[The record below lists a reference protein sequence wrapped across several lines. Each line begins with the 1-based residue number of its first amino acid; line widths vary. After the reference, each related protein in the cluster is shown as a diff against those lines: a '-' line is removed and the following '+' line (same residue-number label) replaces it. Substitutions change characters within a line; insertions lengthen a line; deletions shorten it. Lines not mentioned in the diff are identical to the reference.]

1 MGFTLQAES
10 HRNELVWARRWDL
23 RDDDVIEIWDQP
35 TSLKLVYHS
44 KKGRRIGV
52 GHIPD
57 YLLIRHSYAEIIE
70 CKPEE
75 ILLRLTEE
83 QPNRYVKVN
92 GIWTCPPAEEALRP
106 YGIRYRITSTA
117 EINPVE
123 ARNMLFLED
132 YLRPEGLTLPEKSK
146 TYVMATVAAQEG
158 IVLSHLLEACAK
170 LDIEADDVYA
180 LIVTGHIYVDL
191 ETVALA
197 EPYAVPVF
205 SDWRATLTASAK
217 LAVAKCSGPVTIE
230 LEVGTKLN
238 WDNNIYQIVNASSER
253 VWIKPKE
260 GDAVPLET
268 AEIYNLIKTGLLT
281 AVAPPTSNSFNPT
294 AAKILSS
301 TPLKQLQKAHDRYQQ
316 ILPYLTG
323 DPDELSDSVA
333 ERTLR
338 RLLRQFR
345 DGQETYNCGFVGL
358 ISDYSSVGRP
368 AVELPEEVK
377 ELQNHY
383 KDVYESPEQ
392 KGKLAVYSLFRQE
405 CEAKGYLDI
414 PCYKSFVAVL
424 DGQPRHAQVT
434 KRKGRVASYKFQ
446 FYYWLDKHTP
456 RHGDRPFEIGHVD
469 HTQLDDEIIS
479 SLTGENLGRPWL
491 TLLLDAYSRRILALY
506 LTFDEPSYRSCMM
519 VLRECVRR
527 WGRLPQTLVVDGGK
541 EFHSTFFNVLT
552 AIYLV
557 TKKTR
562 PARKPRNGSVGERV
576 FGTTNSQFAHFL
588 TGNTQMMRG
597 DIREVCAEVNPKKHA
612 IWTLSSIYQ
621 KLCEWAYEVYDQ
633 RPHWTLK
640 QSPKQMFENG
650 LNLGGKRRLRGIAYD
665 EEFMIYTLPS
675 TRKGTAKINVPRGI
689 KINNF
694 YYWCEDFRDPALA
707 FKQVPVRYDPY
718 DISLAYVFVHNN
730 WVKCY
735 SDETQFFH
743 WRTEKEICLAAAAM
757 RRVNTRFH
765 QNTFSVSANT
775 MARFLRSIAEDEEI
789 LKDKKL
795 KALRGQHL
803 RDLETRTIIS
813 TINQEPSP
821 AHLVLPIS
829 NSPLDE
835 TPDNLDFAE
844 GDGLLDESVCEDFE
858 IEEAVH

>member
-23 RDDDVIEIWDQP
+23 RDDDVLELWDQP
-35 TSLKLVYHS
+35 VSIKLVYQS
-44 KKGRRIGV
+44 KNGRRIGV
-52 GHIPD
+52 GHTPD
-57 YLLIRHSYAEIIE
+57 YLLLRRSGAELIE

-75 ILLRLTEE
+75 ILLRLAEE
-83 QPNRYVKVN
+83 QPNRYVKID
-92 GIWTCPPAEEALRP
+92 GTWTSPPAEEALRP
-106 YGIRYRITSTA
+106 YGIRYRIASTA

-132 YLRPEGLTLPEKSK
+132 YLRPEGLVVPEQST
-146 TYVMATVAAQEG
+146 TYVTATVAAQEG
-158 IVLSHLLEACAK
+158 IVLSHLLEACRTFN
-170 LDIEADDVYA
+170 IEADDVYA

-205 SDWRATLTASAK
+205 SNRRATLTAGAK
-217 LAVAKCSGPVTIE
+217 LAVAKCSGPVTID
-230 LEVGTKLN
+230 LEVGTKVR

-253 VWIKPKE
+253 VWIKPRE
-260 GDAVPLET
+260 GEAVPLET
-268 AEIYNLIKTGLLT
+268 AELYNLIKSGLLT
-281 AVAPPTSNSFNPT
+281 AVAEPPSNGFNPT

-301 TPLKQLQKAHDRYQQ
+301 TSIKQLQKAHDRYQQ
-316 ILPYLTG
+316 ILPFLTG
-323 DPDELSDSVA
+323 DPDEAAGSVA

-345 DGQETYNCGFVGL
+345 DAQEEYNCGFVGL
-358 ISDYSSVGRP
+358 IADYSSVGRP
-368 AVELPEEVK
+368 PLELPEEVK
-377 ELQNHY
+377 ELQDRY
-383 KDVYESPEQ
+383 CKEVYETPEQ
-392 KGKLAVYSLFRQE
+392 KGKLAVYSLFKQE
-405 CEAKGYLDI
+405 CEAKGYLDV
-414 PCYKSFVAVL
+414 PCYKSFVAL
-424 DGQPRHAQVT
+424 LNERPRHTQVS

-456 RHGDRPFEIGHVD
+456 RHGDRPFEICHVD
-469 HTQLDDEIIS
+469 HTLLDDEIIS
-479 SLTGENLGRPWL
+479 SINGENLGRPWL
-491 TLLLDAYSRRILALY
+491 TLLLDAYSRRILAIY

-527 WGRLPQTLVVDGGK
+527 WGRLPQTLVVDGGR

-552 AIYLV
+552 AIYQV

-562 PARKPRNGSVGERV
+562 PARKPRNGSVGERI
-576 FGTTNSQFAHFL
+576 FGTTNSQFAHVL
-588 TGNTQMMRG
+588 TGNTQMMRD
-597 DIREVCAEVNPKKHA
+597 DIREVCAEVNPKKLA
-612 IWTLSSIYQ
+612 LWTLSSVYD

-640 QSPKQMFENG
+640 QSPKEMFENG
-650 LNLGGKRRLRGIAYD
+650 IDVSGKRRLRGVAYD
-665 EEFMIYTLPS
+665 EDFMIYTLPS
-675 TRKGTAKINVPRGI
+675 TRKGSAKVNVPRGI

-718 DISLAYVFVHNN
+718 DISIAYVFVHNS

-743 WRTEKEICLAAAAM
+743 WRTEKEVRLAAAAM
-757 RRVNTRFH
+757 RRLNTRFH
-765 QNTFSVSANT
+765 QNTFSVSANA
-775 MARFLRSIAEDEEI
+775 MARFLRSIANDEEI

-803 RDLETRTIIS
+803 KDLEARTIIS
-813 TINQEPSP
+813 TINQEPLP
-821 AHLVLPIS
+821 TQLVLPS
-829 NSPLDE
+829 STLPLEE
-835 TPDNLDFAE
+835 TPDLDFVE
-844 GDGLLDESVCEDFE
+844 PDGLLDESVCEDFE
-858 IEEAVH
+858 IEEAIH